1 MKYPFEI
8 FKEEV
13 IMQLEKAIKNLYNLE
28 IEVKV
33 EKPKEIADLAF
44 PCFQLS
50 KILKK
55 DAREISKEISKRI
68 KGEWI
73 KETKAM
79 GGYVNFYINVD
90 KLAKELI
97 TKIEKMG
104 DNFGKL
110 DEKNLKVIVE
120 HTSANP
126 NGPLHVG
133 RARNPI
139 IGDTIA
145 RLLKFG
151 GYDVITQ
158 YYVDDMGKQVATLF
172 WGVKNLKEK
181 GKIMEEKTRKKP
193 DHTYVVYY
201 QIASK
206 LMEEDERVKEE
217 IEEIMRKCEKGDRKI
232 LDEMKKIYKNVLE
245 GIVESLRMLNIEID
259 EFIEESQFVL
269 DGSVEKVIKELERLP
284 HVKKEG
290 KAVYIDLE
298 PFGIHG
304 RDKKFYLTR
313 SDGTSLYA
321 TRDIAYHI
329 WKGERADFLI
339 NVLGEDHKLEAKL
352 VEIALKLLN
361 KKTPEVIFYA
371 FVSLPEGRMSTRKGR
386 VVYLDDLIEEA
397 IERAKKEV
405 EKRSNGEKDVEY
417 IARSVAIGAIRYNII
432 KVKPEKAIIFKWEE
446 ALNFEGESAPFIQY
460 AHARCCSI
468 LRKAGIKIE
477 EINDIKYNHESEI
490 NLIKMLS
497 LFPEII
503 KESIKTRNPSM
514 LAEYSYN
521 LASCFNA
528 FYRDCRVIGSDKEK
542 ERLLLVNATRQ
553 VLKNCLNLLGIE
565 ALEEM

>member
-13 IMQLEKAIKNLYNLE
+13 IMQLEKAIKSLYNLE

-55 DAREISKEISKRI
+55 DAREISKEISKKI

>member
-361 KKTPEVIFYA
+361 KKIPEVIFYA

-432 KVKPEKAIIFKWEE
+432 KVKPEKAIIFRWEE

>member
-13 IMQLEKAIKNLYNLE
+13 IMQLEKAIKSLYNIE

-193 DHTYVVYY
+193 DHIYVVYY

-361 KKTPEVIFYA
+361 KKIPEVIFYA

>member
-79 GGYVNFYINVD
+79 GGYINFYINVD

-110 DEKNLKVIVE
+110 DKKNLKVIVE

-321 TRDIAYHI
+321 IRDIAYHI

-361 KKTPEVIFYA
+361 KKIPEVIFYA

-432 KVKPEKAIIFKWEE
+432 KVKPEKAIIFRWEE

-477 EINDIKYNHESEI
+477 EIKDIKYNHESEI

-514 LAEYSYN
+514 LAEYSYS

>member
-193 DHTYVVYY
+193 DHIYVVYY

>member
-13 IMQLEKAIKNLYNLE
+13 IMQLEKAIKSLYNIE

-361 KKTPEVIFYA
+361 KKIPEVIFYA

>member
-13 IMQLEKAIKNLYNLE
+13 IMQLEKAIKSLYNLE

-55 DAREISKEISKRI
+55 DAREISKEISKKI

-193 DHTYVVYY
+193 DHIYVVYY

-269 DGSVEKVIKELERLP
+269 DRSVEKVIKELERLP

-361 KKTPEVIFYA
+361 KKIPEVIFYA